1 MRPDYTKKFKKKYKK
16 LSRKIQKQFNRR
28 LTLFIESPTY
38 PLLRVHELSG
48 KYKGCS
54 SMNITG
60 DIRAVFEMQ
69 SSGIVLFSDIGSHGE
84 LYK

>member
-1 MRPDYTKKFKKKYKK
+1 MRPDYTEKFKKQYKK
-16 LSRKIQKQFNRR
+16 LQRKIQRQFNRR
-28 LTLFIESPTY
+28 LTLFIESSTY

-60 DIRAVFEMQ
+60 DIRAVFEIQ
-69 SSGIVLFSDIGSHGE
+69 ADGVVLFSDIGSYSE
-84 LYK
+84 LYE